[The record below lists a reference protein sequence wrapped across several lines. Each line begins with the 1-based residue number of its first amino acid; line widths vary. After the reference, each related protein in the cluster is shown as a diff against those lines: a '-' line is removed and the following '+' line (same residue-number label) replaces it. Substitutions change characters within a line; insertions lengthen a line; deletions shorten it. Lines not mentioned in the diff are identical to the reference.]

1 MRAQVFLSL
10 REAAKR
16 FGATTSE
23 VREVYRQLGKERI
36 LRTIRGSHTM
46 LMGRRAGRILKVNGV
61 IGIPVSLRRFMTMR
75 DYRVCFLKTREEL
88 HACGFAT
95 QSFFFEQSEASP
107 DLLIAKLE
115 KAGVDAALWL
125 LPDGA
130 DRETG
135 PRLRDRG
142 IQFIGVNLAESSGV
156 PCRYVVRRRE
166 AIRAILRSWRRDPN
180 ISGAVILRT
189 GGESAPEVLRLE
201 RLRELVEAEKLDC
214 EVISIPHSNAERFL
228 QTLGAGSGRGIVLP
242 APAGSLLA
250 SQAPEE
256 LAEVLLTC
264 RVALVDGPL
273 DVLLAHEA
281 QADIVTVNWAP
292 IAKRIAG
299 GAASGE
305 ALDEEQPEVFKAAA
319 RPRTPL
325 LKLGRA

>member
-1 MRAQVFLSL
+1 MPKEKKVPGSRSTRGVTGSESERSSPGIPRTGDSVPGYSGAAAESSLIRKPVRKSEQLLAAIRTLALKEQRDEAQVFLSL

-46 LMGRRAGRILKVNGV
+46 LLGRRAGRILKVNGV

-142 IQFIGVNLAESSGV
+142 IQFIGVNLAES
-156 PCRYVVRRRE
+156 
-166 AIRAILRSWRRDPN
+166 
-180 ISGAVILRT
+180 
-189 GGESAPEVLRLE
+189 
-201 RLRELVEAEKLDC
+201 
-214 EVISIPHSNAERFL
+214 
-228 QTLGAGSGRGIVLP
+228 
-242 APAGSLLA
+242 
-250 SQAPEE
+250 
-256 LAEVLLTC
+256 
-264 RVALVDGPL
+264 
-273 DVLLAHEA
+273 
-281 QADIVTVNWAP
+281 
-292 IAKRIAG
+292 
-299 GAASGE
+299 
-305 ALDEEQPEVFKAAA
+305 
-319 RPRTPL
+319 
-325 LKLGRA
+325 